1 MIEGMKSMENIQILI
16 EALEYIDNNLTESI
30 NTEDLANHLYC
41 SKSTIEKLF
50 KFINN
55 MTIRDY
61 IIRRRMSKAAM
72 ELTSHPEKTVLE
84 IGLQYGYGSNEA
96 FSRAFYSIWQV
107 LPSEFRKN
115 PSNYELFPGYKL
127 DRELMEEERMKD
139 RKKIDISE
147 LYDCI
152 KERRGCYLI
161 LGDIKHLTPINEI
174 SHKAGDLA
182 IITAMKRMEN
192 AAGEED
198 IVFRIGGDEFVI
210 LTNSDDENYA
220 KTVCEDILSHNKECI
235 EWNNQKISLSMYV
248 KAVRFDTNGGIR
260 YSEFFTMLHNELSE
274 DFKRQVE
281 NAFYK

>member
-30 NTEDLANHLYC
+30 NTEDIANHLYC

-72 ELTSHPEKTVLE
+72 ELTSRPEKTVLE

-107 LPSEFRKN
+107 FPSEFRKN

-152 KERRGCYLI
+152 KERKGCYLI
-161 LGDIKHLTPINEI
+161 LGDIKHLIPINEI
-174 SHKAGDLA
+174 SYKAGDLA

-220 KTVCEDILSHNKECI
+220 KTVCEDILSHNQECI

-281 NAFYK
+281 NI